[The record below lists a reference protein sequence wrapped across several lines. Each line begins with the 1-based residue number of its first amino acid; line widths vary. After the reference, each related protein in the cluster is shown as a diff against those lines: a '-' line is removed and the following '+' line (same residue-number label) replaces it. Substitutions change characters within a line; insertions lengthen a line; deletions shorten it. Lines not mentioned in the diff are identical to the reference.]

1 MMTFILKTVTGKELA
16 RVGHK
21 GNDFLFTS
29 DSRFSLLSQLEI
41 VDPAAFGPSDM
52 PALIDE
58 LNLLAQCLND
68 PGATG
73 HINEIIQLALRCRSE
88 EGTWMLG
95 TPFGNDVR

>member
-1 MMTFILKTVTGKELA
+1 MMTFILHTTSGRELA
-16 RVGHK
+16 RVSQE
-21 GNDFLFTS
+21 GNDYLFTS
-29 DSRFSLLSQLEI
+29 DSSFPLLSQIEI

-58 LNLLAQCLND
+58 LNLLAGRLNNSE
-68 PGATG
+68 AEG
-73 HINEIIQLALRCRSE
+73 HIEEIIRLALRCKNE